1 MSVLRSVTLF
11 ESAEDD
17 VALAVVL
24 VTDEVTLAALAPWKD
39 RERERE
45 REKERERE
53 GEERETVREIGGERE
68 RERHT
73 ERMRDKET

>member
-45 REKERERE
+45 RKRERE
-53 GEERETVREIGGERE
+53 KEKRE
-68 RERHT
+68 RQ
-73 ERMRDKET
+73 